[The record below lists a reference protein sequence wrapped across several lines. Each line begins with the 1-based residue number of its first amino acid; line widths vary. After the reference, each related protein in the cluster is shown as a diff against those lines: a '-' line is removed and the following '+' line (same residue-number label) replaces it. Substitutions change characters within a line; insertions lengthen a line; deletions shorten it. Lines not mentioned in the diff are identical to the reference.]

1 MHQLPTAWSAAR
13 TACKYRKYEYK
24 RSFLTGIL
32 TRSTPVDAITEIT
45 GKMAW
50 YASSYFNA
58 TLIGIQNQLTDIMW
72 ANDTKNRDKI
82 DQMMEGGGMF
92 NMSGLTDSS
101 WSDLQSD
108 LKSLFWG
115 SMLPEVWDN
124 SEEPMHPFIL

>member
-1 MHQLPTAWSAAR
+1 
-13 TACKYRKYEYK
+13 
-24 RSFLTGIL
+24 
-32 TRSTPVDAITEIT
+32 
-45 GKMAW
+45 MAW
-50 YASSYFNA
+50 YASSYFNS
-58 TLIGIQNQLTDIMW
+58 TLIGIQKQLTDIMW

-101 WSDLQSD
+101 WSNLQSD

>member
-1 MHQLPTAWSAAR
+1 MTL
-13 TACKYRKYEYK
+13 
-24 RSFLTGIL
+24 I
-32 TRSTPVDAITEIT
+32 RSTPVDAITEIT

-50 YASSYFNA
+50 YASSYFNS